1 MKHPDEG
8 QTVEELTTLFVDM
21 AAFLNAYRGGG
32 LDLKMAEGGIASLLL
47 VYLEAHA
54 DDQIAIN
61 SLRSVA
67 SQMLFE
73 SDLMDPLNL
82 TTDLAM
88 IIERRRLLE
97 QKLDAENH

>member
-21 AAFLNAYRGGG
+21 AAFLNAYRSHV
-32 LDLKMAEGGIASLLL
+32 LDLKMTEGVIASLLL
-47 VYLEAHA
+47 VYLEDHA
-54 DDQIAIN
+54 GDQIAIN

-67 SQMLFE
+67 SQMLFA
-73 SDLMDPLNL
+73 SDLMNPLNL

-88 IIERRRLLE
+88 IIERRQLIERKWDE
-97 QKLDAENH
+97 ENH